1 MIPEKQLQAILHLLD
16 DPDEAVQQAVF
27 ARILEYGP
35 RAIQQLEKAWANI
48 EDEAQQERI
57 ETLIHRVHLTELSA
71 AFRHWNEADDPEL
84 LQGAILLSR
93 YAYPGLNTE
102 LVIAQFERIR
112 RNLWLEV
119 NQYLAP
125 VEQINA
131 FNAILY
137 GYYRLQG
144 QELSRNEPAHFFI
157 NTLLDSRVGN
167 AYTLGVLYL
176 ALCER
181 LDVPLFAISIPQQFL
196 FAYLDGFVPGVS
208 DEETDLIKHVRF
220 FVDPVSGGI
229 YTKADVANYL
239 NRIKAPPSLNYLVPM
254 SARAILRQMM
264 TALAH
269 TYDQQGKQ
277 DKADDI
283 RQLRDLINRD
293 EDVPEDDL

>member
-16 DPDEAVQQAVF
+16 DPDEEVQQAVF

-35 RAIQQLEKAWANI
+35 RAIQQLEKAWAKS

-57 ETLIHRVHLTELSA
+57 ETLIHRVHLTELSTD
-71 AFRHWNEADDPEL
+71 FRNWNDADEPDL

-167 AYTLGVLYL
+167 PYTLGVLYL
-176 ALCER
+176 AMCER
-181 LDVPLFAISIPQQFL
+181 LDVPLFAISVPQQFL
-196 FAYLDGFVPGVS
+196 FAYFDGFVPGVS
-208 DEETDLIKHVRF
+208 DDDTDLLRHVRF
-220 FVDPVSGGI
+220 FVDPVSGSI

-239 NRIKAPPSLNYLVPM
+239 NRIKVPPSLNYLVPL

-264 TALAH
+264 AALAR
-269 TYDQQGKQ
+269 TYEQQEKTE
-277 DKADDI
+277 KAEDIRRLRNLIRGEDDI
-283 RQLRDLINRD
+283 PD
-293 EDVPEDDL
+293 EDD